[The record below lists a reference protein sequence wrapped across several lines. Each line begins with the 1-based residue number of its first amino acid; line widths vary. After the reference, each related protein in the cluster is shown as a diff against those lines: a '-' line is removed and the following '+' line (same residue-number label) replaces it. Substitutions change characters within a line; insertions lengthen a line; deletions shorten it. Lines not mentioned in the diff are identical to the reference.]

1 METVL
6 VLLLVW
12 PALASQDIQQCSN
25 YFCILKDY
33 DKLELPTVGNGDTV
47 EVTVT
52 PHILEIFDVSQW

>member
-1 METVL
+1 M
-6 VLLLVW
+6 
-12 PALASQDIQQCSN
+12 ASQDIQQCSN